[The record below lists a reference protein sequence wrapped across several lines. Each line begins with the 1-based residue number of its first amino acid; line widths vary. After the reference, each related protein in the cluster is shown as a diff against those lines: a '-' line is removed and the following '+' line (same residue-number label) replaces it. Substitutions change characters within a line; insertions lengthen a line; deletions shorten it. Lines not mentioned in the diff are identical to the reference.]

1 MIVASRYRRGRGSVA
16 GLAGMAGVALLA
28 LVPSNLAGQG
38 KEAAPNADQ
47 GALTLVE
54 SVSLALGHHP
64 AVGQARARREAAQG
78 RLDQAVS
85 ALLPSVAT
93 DASLVRH
100 QEPMLVAPLHGFDP
114 TAAPSFDRNLVRGNL
129 SLRYSLYD
137 GGAREARIRGARA
150 GTEAAR
156 AGEASARM
164 EVVMETG
171 EAYLDILSTRELL
184 EAARGQREALEAERS
199 RVLQLLE
206 VGKAARVDLLRVDA
220 ALSRSEATEISLE
233 AGLDV
238 ARGKLARLTGL
249 SPADVRERSLLP
261 VRLRVTGAPELPVAL
276 ARAREGSPDLT
287 AARRHR
293 AVAVAAV
300 REARSDWLPTVQ
312 LAGVYSNFGALEG
325 GHTQEWQG
333 SLQLSF
339 PLFTGGSRE
348 GNLDRAEAEA
358 QEAAEAL
365 RLAELRVEDAVE
377 AARAAVVEARARRDA
392 LERGVQQAGE
402 VARIEA
408 LALEVGSGVQTD
420 FLQAQAELFQ
430 ARASLAQA
438 RHAEM
443 MASVRL
449 ARVSGELTLGWF
461 QENMEVMP

>member
-1 MIVASRYRRGRGSVA
+1 
-16 GLAGMAGVALLA
+16 
-28 LVPSNLAGQG
+28 
-38 KEAAPNADQ
+38 
-47 GALTLVE
+47 
-54 SVSLALGHHP
+54 
-64 AVGQARARREAAQG
+64 
-78 RLDQAVS
+78 
-85 ALLPSVAT
+85 
-93 DASLVRH
+93 
-100 QEPMLVAPLHGFDP
+100 MLVAPLHGFDP